1 MSSKPVRSLW
11 ANRFVIA
18 IGSFMLLVFAYSFWI
33 AANNQ

>member
-1 MSSKPVRSLW
+1 MSSKPARSLW

-18 IGSFMLLVFAYSFWI
+18 LGGFMLLVIGYCFWI